1 MNTDDY
7 NHIKTLKEAKKIIAE
22 QDMIIGS
29 QFRELTSLKDTQR
42 RLNDCN
48 AKRKREA
55 GYDQW
60 VSFDVVWEETLKKAQ
75 TQALHILDVVKS
87 FICDAEEKG
96 GSRCGTQCLGCDGF
110 QRMDEA
116 N

>member
-1 MNTDDY
+1 MEY
-7 NHIKTLKEAKKIIAE
+7 NKESFKKALKECGII
-22 QDMIIGS
+22 
-29 QFRELTSLKDTQR
+29 R
-42 RLNDCN
+42 
-48 AKRKREA
+48 
-55 GYDQW
+55 
-60 VSFDVVWEETLKKAQ
+60 WENHFEK
-75 TQALHILDVVKS
+75 VVKAYLKAETEQLTIPVVVES